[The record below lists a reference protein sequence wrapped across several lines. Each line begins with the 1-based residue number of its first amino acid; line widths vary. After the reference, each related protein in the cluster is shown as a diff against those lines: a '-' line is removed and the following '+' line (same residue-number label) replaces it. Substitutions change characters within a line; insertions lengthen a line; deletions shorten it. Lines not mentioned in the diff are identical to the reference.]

1 MNNYSNRNNNIIE
14 YSFNE
19 LEFNLYELL
28 DLPITCSIDEIKKK
42 FKKTIKKFHPDKIS
56 EIEEK
61 LYYNITTAH
70 HILSNPITRK
80 KYDDWLLNS
89 NMNHNSLKNNF
100 AKEINDVK
108 SFFPKTPKE
117 AQQSFVKTSMKL
129 AERHGNYVEDNRSI
143 SSIYKEKEIIR
154 RNIPEI
160 VNENFSNMKE
170 FNKKFSERKINGV
183 YCDKLVK
190 NENNII
196 PFKFGE
202 NNNFTEIKNFDK
214 IYIKDTQLEEAFTLL
229 SIDEI
234 DYGENGENTDNIEN
248 KISEYNNNTR
258 ELNGKKISL
267 DDIGL

>member
-1 MNNYSNRNNNIIE
+1 MNNYSTVNE

-28 DLPITCSIDEIKKK
+28 DLPIECSIEDIKKK

-61 LYYNITTAH
+61 LYYNITIAN
-70 HILSNPITRK
+70 HILSNIDTRK
-80 KYDDWLLNS
+80 KYDNWLLKS

-100 AKEINDVK
+100 SKEINEVK
-108 SFFPKTPKE
+108 LSLPKTQKE
-117 AQQSFVKTSMKL
+117 AQVSFMETSQRL
-129 AERHGNYVEDNRSI
+129 AQRHGNYMEDNRSM

-154 RNIPEI
+154 RNVPEI
-160 VNENFSNMKE
+160 VQENFSSMKE
-170 FNKKFSERKINGV
+170 FNKKFSERKVNGI

-196 PFKFGE
+196 PYKFGE

-234 DYGENGENTDNIEN
+234 DYGENTDNIEN

-258 ELNGKKISL
+258 KLNGKKISL

>member
-1 MNNYSNRNNNIIE
+1 MNNYSTVNE

-28 DLPITCSIDEIKKK
+28 DLPIECSIEDIKKK
-42 FKKTIKKFHPDKIS
+42 FKKIIKKFHPDKIS

-61 LYYNITTAH
+61 LYYNITIAN
-70 HILSNPITRK
+70 HILSNIDTRK
-80 KYDDWLLNS
+80 KYDNWLLKS

-100 AKEINDVK
+100 SKEINEVK
-108 SFFPKTPKE
+108 LSLPKTQKE
-117 AQQSFVKTSMKL
+117 AQVSFMETSQRL
-129 AERHGNYVEDNRSI
+129 AQRHGNYMEDNRSM

-154 RNIPEI
+154 RNVPEI
-160 VNENFSNMKE
+160 VQENFSSMKE
-170 FNKKFSERKINGV
+170 FNKKFSERKVNGI

-196 PFKFGE
+196 PYKFGE

-234 DYGENGENTDNIEN
+234 DYGENTDNIEN

>member
-1 MNNYSNRNNNIIE
+1 MNNYSTVNE

-28 DLPITCSIDEIKKK
+28 DLPIECSIEDIKKK

-61 LYYNITTAH
+61 LYYNITIAN
-70 HILSNPITRK
+70 HILSNIDTRK
-80 KYDDWLLNS
+80 KYDNWLLKS

-100 AKEINDVK
+100 SKEINEVK
-108 SFFPKTPKE
+108 LSLPKTQKE
-117 AQQSFVKTSMKL
+117 AQVSFMETSQRL
-129 AERHGNYVEDNRSI
+129 AQRHGNYMEDNRSM

-154 RNIPEI
+154 RNVPEI
-160 VNENFSNMKE
+160 VQENFSSMKE
-170 FNKKFSERKINGV
+170 FNKKFSERKVNGI

-196 PFKFGE
+196 PYKFGE

-258 ELNGKKISL
+258 KLNGKKISL